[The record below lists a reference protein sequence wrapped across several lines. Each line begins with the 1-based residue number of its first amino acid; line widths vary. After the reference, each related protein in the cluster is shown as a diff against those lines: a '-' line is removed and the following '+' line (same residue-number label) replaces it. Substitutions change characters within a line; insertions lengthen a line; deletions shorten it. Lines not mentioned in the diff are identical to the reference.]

1 MTVFLDVETRI
12 EWVEV
17 LLGVF
22 GRHCRQLGCDTDAT
36 HWMEA
41 AVREAVTNGMR
52 HGNRM
57 DPAKRLRMRIETAVP
72 GPSAAVPEP
81 VGACGGEARAA
92 AGEISVSVEDEGEG
106 FDTELVPDP
115 LAEDNL
121 LKASGRGIFFMRQF
135 MDEVRWSRAPGGG
148 TRVRLVHRHAA
159 PAS

>member
-57 DPAKRLRMRIETAVP
+57 DPAKRLRMRIETAGA
-72 GPSAAVPEP
+72 GPSVAGCGADAAS
-81 VGACGGEARAA
+81 
-92 AGEISVSVEDEGEG
+92 GEIAVSVEDEGEG

-135 MDEVRWSRAPGGG
+135 MDEVRWSRVPGGG

>member
-57 DPAKRLRMRIETAVP
+57 DPAKRLRMRIETAGAGAP
-72 GPSAAVPEP
+72 GDGCGAEAAS
-81 VGACGGEARAA
+81 
-92 AGEISVSVEDEGEG
+92 GEIAVSVEDEGEG

>member
-1 MTVFLDVETRI
+1 MLLDVETRI

-22 GRHCRQLGCDTDAT
+22 GRHCRQLGCDTDVT

-57 DPAKRLRMRIETAVP
+57 DPAKRLRMRIEAAGPGRPAAAP
-72 GPSAAVPEP
+72 GPSAA
-81 VGACGGEARAA
+81 GCAA
-92 AGEISVSVEDEGEG
+92 PAPPGEISVSVEDEGEG
-106 FDTELVPDP
+106 FDSELVPDP